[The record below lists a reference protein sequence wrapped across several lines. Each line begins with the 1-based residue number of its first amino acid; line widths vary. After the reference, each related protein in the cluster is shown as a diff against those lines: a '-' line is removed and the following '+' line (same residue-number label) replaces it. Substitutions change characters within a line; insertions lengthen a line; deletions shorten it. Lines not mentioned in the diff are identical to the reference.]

1 VPQTLKQFAQ
11 IHPKIKVFAN
21 ELLMQFS
28 IQTSD
33 LSGTEEEKLAR
44 TIQIRNQTK
53 EKVREFV
60 TRHSSPVTCH
70 TDKV

>member
-1 VPQTLKQFAQ
+1 VPQTLTQFAQ

-28 IQTSD
+28 IQPSG

-44 TIQIRNQTK
+44 TIQI
-53 EKVREFV
+53 
-60 TRHSSPVTCH
+60 
-70 TDKV
+70 